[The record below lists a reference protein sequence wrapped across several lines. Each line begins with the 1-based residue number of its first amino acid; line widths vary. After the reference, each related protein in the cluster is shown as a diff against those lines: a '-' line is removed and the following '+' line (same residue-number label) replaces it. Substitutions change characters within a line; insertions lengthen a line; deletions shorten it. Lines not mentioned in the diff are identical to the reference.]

1 MVDKFIIGIL
11 IFIGAIL
18 VVIDALLTVKQV
30 KMEKRIDE
38 LTERQE
44 IKNKK
49 MDDTEAKLN
58 ELMVGQSKYREQIKM
73 AIMVEMA
80 KLGFHPTDYIAKH
93 AKKDENGE

>member
-1 MVDKFIIGIL
+1 MVDKFIIGML
-11 IFIGAIL
+11 IFVGAIL
-18 VVIDALLTVKQV
+18 VVVDVLLTIKQA
-30 KMEKRIDE
+30 KTDKRIDE

-58 ELMVGQSKYREQIKM
+58 ELVIGQSKYREQIKM
-73 AIMVEMA
+73 SIMVEMA

-93 AKKDENGE
+93 AKKEEK

>member
-1 MVDKFIIGIL
+1 MVDEFIIGML
-11 IFIGAIL
+11 IFVGAIL
-18 VVIDALLTVKQV
+18 VVVDVLLTIKQA
-30 KMEKRIDE
+30 KTDKRIDE

-49 MDDTEAKLN
+49 MDDTESKLN
-58 ELMVGQSKYREQIKM
+58 ELIIDQSNYREQIKM

-93 AKKDENGE
+93 AKKEEK

>member
-1 MVDKFIIGIL
+1 MVDEFIIAML
-11 IFIGAIL
+11 IFADAIL
-18 VVIDALLTVKQV
+18 AVVDVLLTIKQS
-30 KMEKRIDE
+30 KTDKRIDE

-49 MDDTEAKLN
+49 MDDNEIKLN
-58 ELMVGQSKYREQIKM
+58 ELVIGQSTYREQIKM

-93 AKKDENGE
+93 AKKEEKAI

>member
-1 MVDKFIIGIL
+1 MVDEFIIGML
-11 IFIGAIL
+11 IFVGAIL
-18 VVIDALLTVKQV
+18 VVVDVLLTIKQV

-58 ELMVGQSKYREQIKM
+58 ELVSDQSKYREQIKM

-80 KLGFHPTDYIAKH
+80 KLGFHQTDYIAKH

>member
-1 MVDKFIIGIL
+1 MVDEFIIGMLIFVGTIL
-11 IFIGAIL
+11 I
-18 VVIDALLTVKQV
+18 VVDVLLTIKQV

-49 MDDTEAKLN
+49 MDDNEAKLN
-58 ELMVGQSKYREQIKM
+58 ELVICQSKYREQIKM

-80 KLGFHPTDYIAKH
+80 KIGFHPTDYIAKH
-93 AKKDENGE
+93 AKKEDK

>member
-11 IFIGAIL
+11 ICVGAIL
-18 VVIDALLTVKQV
+18 VVVDVLLTIKQV

-44 IKNKK
+44 ILSKK
-49 MDDTEAKLN
+49 IDDTKAIMN
-58 ELMVGQSKYREQIKM
+58 ELVKQQSNYREQIKM

-93 AKKDENGE
+93 AKKEEK